1 MRAGEA
7 RRGWTPEEDSELRAL
22 AEQTLNG
29 RRLRGWREAPRGRL
43 HAFARKH
50 GRTYAAVKM
59 RAKRLSARSY
69 LKAEGHPHAD

>member
-1 MRAGEA
+1 MRAGETL
-7 RRGWTPEEDSELRAL
+7 RGPSPEEDSELRAI

-50 GRTYAAVKM
+50 GRTLAAVKM
-59 RAKRLSARSY
+59 RAKRISARSH
-69 LKAEGHPHAD
+69 LKPEGHPHAD

>member
-1 MRAGEA
+1 MRPGET
-7 RRGWTPEEDSELRAL
+7 RRGWTPEEDTELRAI

-29 RRLRGWREAPRGRL
+29 RRLRGWREEPRGRL

-59 RAKRLSARSY
+59 RAKRISAQSY
-69 LKAEGHPHAD
+69 LKTEGHTYAD

>member
-1 MRAGEA
+1 MKPGET
-7 RRGWTPEEDSELRAL
+7 RRPWTGEEDAELRAI
-22 AEQTLNG
+22 ADQTLNG
-29 RRLRGWREAPRGRL
+29 RRLRGWREEPRGRL

-69 LKAEGHPHAD
+69 FK

>member
-1 MRAGEA
+1 MRPGES
-7 RRGWTPEEDSELRAL
+7 RRGWTPAEDRELRAL

-59 RAKRLSARSY
+59 RATRLRARSY
-69 LKAEGHPHAD
+69 LKAEGPPDAD